1 MLKSLHIRNYVLI
14 ESLHVNFNKGFVAIT
29 GETGSGK
36 SILLD
41 AFALLLGDR
50 SDVKSIRVGQEK
62 CTVEAVFAISKD
74 RFEVFFQENDLDFSE
89 ETVVRREVN
98 SKGKSRAFI
107 NDTPVA
113 LGVLKNFTEQ
123 LVDLHS
129 QHENALLFRKA
140 FRYEM
145 VDAFSKSKEV
155 WNSYRLSFLKWRE
168 TQNELE
174 ELRLQLNNEKA
185 TEDYRLFQLNELS
198 QEDFS
203 SFDVSEME
211 GELNLQQ
218 NSGEL
223 LESLNTVS
231 NVLSEGDSNVLQQLK
246 IAKQQLM
253 KWESGHPK
261 LEQFSAQLESVIAEL
276 REVDIDLQ
284 KFSGS
289 VTLDPE
295 RASFIEE
302 RLSFVF
308 KMFRK
313 HNVNSIEALNDLKLK
328 LEQDAQLTET
338 LETSIQNKEKEVQ
351 QLENACKELATKLS
365 HLRMK
370 GVKEA
375 EKAISSSLNK
385 LNLTHAQF
393 QIEVTGTPEL
403 HVYGAENLRFAFS
416 ANKGQPFEDIKSVA
430 SGGEISRVMLAI
442 KAATAHLNEMPVLIL
457 DEIDQGVGGETGNRI
472 AALLREMSASAQLL
486 VITHLPQIA
495 SKAHQHFRVTK
506 RVEGETTVSDLQ
518 ELNISEREM
527 ELAHMLGGDQAGE
540 AALQTAKELMLH
552 VE

>member
-1 MLKSLHIRNYVLI
+1 MLKSLDIRNYVLI
-14 ESLHVNFNKGFVAIT
+14 EALHVNFNKGFVAIT

-41 AFALLLGDR
+41 AFALLLGER

-74 RFEVFFQENDLDFSE
+74 RFDLFFQENDLDFSE
-89 ETVVRREVN
+89 ESVVRREVN
-98 SKGKSRAFI
+98 NKGKSRAFI
-107 NDTPVA
+107 NDTPVT
-113 LGVLKNFTEQ
+113 LTVLKQFTEQ
-123 LVDLHS
+123 VVDLHS
-129 QHENALLFRKA
+129 QHENALLFRKS

-155 WNSYRLSFLKWRE
+155 WNNYRNSFLNWRE
-168 TQNELE
+168 AEKHLE
-174 ELRLQLNNEKA
+174 QLRLQLNTEKA
-185 TEDYRLFQLNELS
+185 SEDYRLFQLNELA

-211 GELNLQQ
+211 GELHLQQ

-223 LESLNTVS
+223 LESLHAVS
-231 NVLSEGDSNVLQQLK
+231 HIMSEGDNNVLQQLK
-246 IAKQQLM
+246 LAKQQLM
-253 KWESGHPK
+253 KWESGNPK
-261 LEQFSAQLESVIAEL
+261 LQAFSSQLESLIAEL

-284 KFSGS
+284 RFSDS
-289 VTLDPE
+289 VTIDPE
-295 RASFIEE
+295 RAAFIEE

-313 HNVNSIEALNDLKLK
+313 HNVNSIEALSELKLK

-338 LETSIQNKEKEVQ
+338 LEVSIQEKELEVARLEQ
-351 QLENACKELATKLS
+351 QCKELATKLS

-393 QIEVTGTPEL
+393 QIEVTGTSEL
-403 HVYGAENLRFAFS
+403 HLYGAENLRFAFS

-472 AALLREMSASAQLL
+472 AALLREMSESAQLL

-506 RVEGETTVSDLQ
+506 RVEGESTVSDLE
-518 ELNISEREM
+518 ELNLAAREK
-527 ELAHMLGGDQAGE
+527 ELAHMLGGDQAGK
-540 AALQTAKELMLH
+540 AALQTAKELMQQD
-552 VE
+552 

>member
-1 MLKSLHIRNYVLI
+1 MLKSLLIRNYVLI
-14 ESLHVNFNKGFVAIT
+14 DSLHVSFDKGFVAIT

-41 AFALLLGDR
+41 GFSLLLGER
-50 SDVKSIRVGQEK
+50 SDVKSIRQGQDK
-62 CTVEAVFAISKD
+62 CMVEAVFAVARS
-74 RFEVFFQENDLDFSE
+74 RFDSFFIENDLDFSD

-98 SKGKSRAFI
+98 KQGKSRAFI
-107 NDTPVA
+107 NDTPVTLA
-113 LGVLKNFTEQ
+113 VLKMFTEQ

-155 WNSYRLSFLKWRE
+155 AQSYKTSFLLWKQ
-168 TQNELE
+168 TDLQLE
-174 ELRLQLNNEKA
+174 QLRQQLNNEKA
-185 TEDYRLFQLNELS
+185 NEDYRLFQLNELE

-203 SFDVSEME
+203 SFDVAEME

-223 LESLNTVS
+223 LESLHS
-231 NVLSEGDSNVLQQLK
+231 ISSLLSEGESNAIQQLK

-261 LEQFSAQLESVIAEL
+261 LQQFSAQMESAIAEL

-284 KFSGS
+284 RFAES
-289 VTLDPE
+289 VSTDPA
-295 RASFIEE
+295 RASWVEE
-302 RLSFVF
+302 KLSFIY

-313 HNVNSIEALNDLKLK
+313 HNVNCIEDLSALKMK
-328 LEQDAQLTET
+328 LEQDAQLTAT
-338 LETSIQNKEKEVQ
+338 LESSIQHKEQEVL
-351 QLENACKELATKLS
+351 QLEMNCRELATKLS

-385 LNLTHAQF
+385 LNLIHAQF
-393 QIEVTGTPEL
+393 QIEATGTAEL
-403 HVYGAENLRFAFS
+403 HVHGAENLRFAFS

-472 AALLREMSASAQLL
+472 ASLLREMSASAQLL

-506 RVEGETTVSDLQ
+506 RVEGDSTISDLE
-518 ELNISEREM
+518 ELNLAAREK
-527 ELAHMLGGDQAGE
+527 ELAHMLGGDQAGA
-540 AALQTAKELMLH
+540 AALQTAKELMQQN
-552 VE
+552 

>member
-62 CTVEAVFAISKD
+62 CTVEAVFAISKA
-74 RFEVFFQENDLDFSE
+74 RFETFFQEYDLDFSE

-98 SKGKSRAFI
+98 NKGKSRAFI
-107 NDTPVA
+107 NDTPVT
-113 LGVLKNFTEQ
+113 LTVLKQFTEQ
-123 LVDLHS
+123 VVDLHS

-155 WNSYRLSFLKWRE
+155 WTSYKTSFLKWRQ
-168 TQNELE
+168 TQEELE
-174 ELRLQLNNEKA
+174 NLRLQLNKEKA

-203 SFDVSEME
+203 SYDVAEME
-211 GELNLQQ
+211 SELNLQQ

-223 LESLNTVS
+223 LESIHAVS
-231 NVLSEGDSNVLQQLK
+231 NMLSEGDSNVLQQLK

-253 KWESGHPK
+253 KWEGGHAK
-261 LEQFSAQLESVIAEL
+261 LQEFSSSLESVIAEL

-284 KFSGS
+284 RFSDS
-289 VTLDPE
+289 VTMDPE
-295 RASFIEE
+295 RAAAIEE
-302 RLSFVF
+302 RLSYVF

-313 HNVNSIEALNDLKLK
+313 HNVNSIDALTELKLK
-328 LEQDAQLTET
+328 LEQDAELTET
-338 LETSIQNKEKEVQ
+338 LEASIQSKEIEVV
-351 QLENACKELATKLS
+351 QLEQQCKQMATKLS

-375 EKAISSSLNK
+375 EKAISASLNK

-393 QIEVTGTPEL
+393 QIEVTGTSEL
-403 HVYGAENLRFAFS
+403 HLYGAENLRFAFS

-472 AALLREMSASAQLL
+472 ASLLREMSVSAQLL

-506 RVEGETTVSDLQ
+506 RVEGDITISDLE
-518 ELNISEREM
+518 ELNLSAREK
-527 ELAHMLGGDQAGE
+527 ELAHMLGGDQAGA
-540 AALQTAKELMLH
+540 AALQAAKELMQQD
-552 VE
+552 

>member
-1 MLKSLHIRNYVLI
+1 MLKSLLIRNYVLI
-14 ESLHVNFNKGFVAIT
+14 DSLHVSFDKGFVAIT

-41 AFALLLGDR
+41 GFSLLLGER
-50 SDVKSIRVGQEK
+50 SDVKSIRQGQDK
-62 CTVEAVFAISKD
+62 CMVEAVFAVARN
-74 RFEVFFQENDLDFSE
+74 RFDSFFIENDLDFSD

-98 SKGKSRAFI
+98 RQGKSRAFI
-107 NDTPVA
+107 NDTPVTLA
-113 LGVLKNFTEQ
+113 VLKMFTEQ

-155 WNSYRLSFLKWRE
+155 AQSYKTLFLLWKQ
-168 TQNELE
+168 TDLQLE
-174 ELRLQLNNEKA
+174 QLRQQLNNEKA
-185 TEDYRLFQLNELS
+185 NEDYRLFQLNELE

-203 SFDVSEME
+203 SFDVAEME

-223 LESLNTVS
+223 LESLHS
-231 NVLSEGDSNVLQQLK
+231 ISSLLSEGESNAIQQLK

-261 LEQFSAQLESVIAEL
+261 LQQFSAQMESAIAEL

-284 KFSGS
+284 RFAES
-289 VTLDPE
+289 VSTDPA
-295 RASFIEE
+295 RASWVEE
-302 RLSFVF
+302 KLSFIY

-313 HNVNSIEALNDLKLK
+313 HNVNCIEDLSALKMK
-328 LEQDAQLTET
+328 LEQDAQLTAT
-338 LETSIQNKEKEVQ
+338 LESSIQHKEQEVL
-351 QLENACKELATKLS
+351 QLEMNCRELATKLS

-385 LNLTHAQF
+385 LNLIHAQF
-393 QIEVTGTPEL
+393 QIEATGTAEL
-403 HVYGAENLRFAFS
+403 HVHGAENLRFAFS

-472 AALLREMSASAQLL
+472 ASLLREMSASAQLL

-506 RVEGETTVSDLQ
+506 RVEGDSTISDLE
-518 ELNISEREM
+518 ELNLAAREK
-527 ELAHMLGGDQAGE
+527 ELAHMLGGDQAGA
-540 AALQTAKELMLH
+540 AALQTAKELMQQN
-552 VE
+552 

>member
-1 MLKSLHIRNYVLI
+1 MLKSLLIRNYVLI
-14 ESLHVNFNKGFVAIT
+14 DSLHVTFDKGFVAIT

-41 AFALLLGDR
+41 AFSLLLGER
-50 SDVKSIRVGQEK
+50 SDVKSIRQGQDK
-62 CTVEAVFAISKD
+62 CMVEAVFAVAKD
-74 RFEVFFQENDLDFSE
+74 RFDSFFIENDLDFSD

-98 SKGKSRAFI
+98 KQGKSRAFI
-107 NDTPVA
+107 NDTPVTLA
-113 LGVLKNFTEQ
+113 VLKMFTEQ

-145 VDAFSKSKEV
+145 VDAFSKSKAV
-155 WNSYRLSFLKWRE
+155 GQSYKNSFLLWKQ
-168 TQNELE
+168 TD
-174 ELRLQLNNEKA
+174 LQLQGLRQQLNSEKA
-185 TEDYRLFQLNELS
+185 NEDYRLFQLNELE
-198 QEDFS
+198 QEEFS
-203 SFDVSEME
+203 FFDVAEME

-223 LESLNTVS
+223 LESLHS
-231 NVLSEGDSNVLQQLK
+231 ISSLLSEGENNAIQQLK
-246 IAKQQLM
+246 VAKQQLT

-261 LEQFSAQLESVIAEL
+261 LQQFSSQMESAIAEL

-284 KFSGS
+284 RFAES
-289 VTLDPE
+289 VSTDPA
-295 RASFIEE
+295 RASWVEE
-302 RLSFVF
+302 KLSFIY

-313 HNVNSIEALNDLKLK
+313 HNVNSIEDLSALKIK
-328 LEQDAQLTET
+328 LEQDAQLTAS
-338 LETSIQNKEKEVQ
+338 LESSIQHKEQEVL
-351 QLENACKELATKLS
+351 QLEMNCRELATKLS

-385 LNLTHAQF
+385 LNLAHAQF
-393 QIEVTGTPEL
+393 QIEVTGTSEL
-403 HVYGAENLRFAFS
+403 HIHGAENLRFAFS

-472 AALLREMSASAQLL
+472 ASLLREMSASAQLL

-495 SKAHQHFRVTK
+495 SKSHQHFRVTK
-506 RVEGETTVSDLQ
+506 RVEGDKTISDLE
-518 ELNISEREM
+518 ELNLAAREK
-527 ELAHMLGGDQAGE
+527 ELAHMLGGDQAGA
-540 AALQTAKELMLH
+540 AALQTAKELMQQY
-552 VE
+552 

>member
-1 MLKSLHIRNYVLI
+1 
-14 ESLHVNFNKGFVAIT
+14 VAIT

-50 SDVKSIRVGQEK
+50 SDVKSIRVGQDK
-62 CTVEAVFAISKD
+62 CTVEAVFAISKE
-74 RFEVFFQENDLDFSE
+74 RFDSFFQENDLDFSE

-98 SKGKSRAFI
+98 NKGKSRAFI
-107 NDTPVA
+107 NDTPVT
-113 LGVLKNFTEQ
+113 LSVLKQFTEQ

-129 QHENALLFRKA
+129 QHENALLFRKS

-155 WNSYRLSFLKWRE
+155 WNTYRMSFLKWRE

-174 ELRLQLNNEKA
+174 QLRLQLNNEKA
-185 TEDYRLFQLNELS
+185 TEDYRLFQLNELA

-203 SFDVSEME
+203 AFDVAELE

-223 LESLNTVS
+223 LESLHGVS
-231 NVLSEGDSNVLQQLK
+231 NLLSEGDSNILQQLK

-253 KWESGHPK
+253 KWENGHPK
-261 LEQFSAQLESVIAEL
+261 LQQFSSQLESAIAEL
-276 REVDIDLQ
+276 QEVDIDLQ
-284 KFSGS
+284 KFSDS

-313 HNVNSIEALNDLKLK
+313 HNVNSIEALNELKLK
-328 LEQDAQLTET
+328 LEQDAQLTEA
-338 LETSIQNKEKEVQ
+338 LESSIQHKEIEVL
-351 QLENACKELATKLS
+351 QLENQCKELATKLS

-375 EKAISSSLNK
+375 EKAISSSLKK

-416 ANKGQPFEDIKSVA
+416 ANKGQPFEDIKAVA

-442 KAATAHLNEMPVLIL
+442 KAATSHLNEMPVLIL

-472 AALLREMSASAQLL
+472 ASLLREMSASAQLL

-506 RVEGETTVSDLQ
+506 RVEGESTISDLQ
-518 ELNISEREM
+518 ELNVTEREK

-552 VE
+552 V

>member
-50 SDVKSIRVGQEK
+50 SDVKSIRVGQDK
-62 CTVEAVFAISKD
+62 CTVEAVFAISKE
-74 RFEVFFQENDLDFSE
+74 RFDSFFHENDLDFSE

-107 NDTPVA
+107 NDTPVN
-113 LGVLKNFTEQ
+113 LTVLKQFTEQ
-123 LVDLHS
+123 VVDLHS
-129 QHENALLFRKA
+129 QHENALLFRKS

-145 VDAFSKSKEV
+145 VDAFSKSKDL
-155 WNSYRLSFLKWRE
+155 WNTYRSNFLRWRDI
-168 TQNELE
+168 QNELE
-174 ELRLQLNNEKA
+174 QLRLQLNNEKA
-185 TEDYRLFQLNELS
+185 TEDYRLFQLNELTL
-198 QEDFS
+198 EDFS
-203 SFDVSEME
+203 SFDVPEME

-223 LESLNTVS
+223 LESLHTITNLL
-231 NVLSEGDSNVLQQLK
+231 NEGDSNILQQLK

-253 KWESGHPK
+253 KWENGHPK
-261 LEQFSAQLESVIAEL
+261 LQQFSSQLESVMAEL

-284 KFSGS
+284 KFSDS

-302 RLSFVF
+302 RLNFVF

-313 HNVNSIEALNDLKLK
+313 HNVNSIEELSALKLK
-328 LEQDAQLTET
+328 LEQDAQLTDS
-338 LETSIQNKEKEVQ
+338 LEVSIQHKEREVL
-351 QLENACKELATKLS
+351 QLENQCKELATKLS

-375 EKAISSSLNK
+375 EKAISTSLHK

-416 ANKGQPFEDIKSVA
+416 ANKGQPFEDIKAVA

-442 KAATAHLNEMPVLIL
+442 KAATSHLNEMPVLIL

-472 AALLREMSASAQLL
+472 AALLREMSVSAQLL

-495 SKAHQHFRVTK
+495 SKAHQQFRVTK
-506 RVEGETTVSDLQ
+506 RVNGESTISDLQ
-518 ELNISEREM
+518 ELSVADREM
-527 ELAHMLGGDQAGE
+527 ELAHMLGGDQAGD
-540 AALQTAKELMLH
+540 AALQTAKELMQH
-552 VE
+552 V

>member
-1 MLKSLHIRNYVLI
+1 MLKSLLIRNYVLI
-14 ESLHVNFNKGFVAIT
+14 DSLNVSFDKGFVAIT

-41 AFALLLGDR
+41 AFSLLLGER
-50 SDVKSIRVGQEK
+50 SDVKSIRQGQDK
-62 CTVEAVFAISKD
+62 CMVEAVFAVAKN
-74 RFEVFFQENDLDFSE
+74 RFDSFFIENDLDFSD

-98 SKGKSRAFI
+98 KQGKSRAFI
-107 NDTPVA
+107 NDTPVTLA
-113 LGVLKNFTEQ
+113 VLKMFTEQ

-155 WNSYRLSFLKWRE
+155 AQAYRNSFLVWRQ
-168 TQNELE
+168 TELE
-174 ELRLQLNNEKA
+174 LKQLRAQLNSEKA
-185 TEDYRLFQLNELS
+185 NEDYRLFQLNELE
-198 QEDFS
+198 QEEFS
-203 SFDVSEME
+203 NFDVAELE

-223 LESLNTVS
+223 LESLHTIS
-231 NVLSEGDSNVLQQLK
+231 GLLSEGESSAIQQLK
-246 IAKQQLM
+246 IAKQQLL

-261 LEQFSAQLESVIAEL
+261 LQQFSSQVESAIAEL

-284 KFSGS
+284 RFAES
-289 VTLDPE
+289 VSTDPE
-295 RASFIEE
+295 RSSWVEE
-302 RLSFVF
+302 KLSFVY

-313 HNVNSIEALNDLKLK
+313 HNVNTIEDLVELKLK
-328 LEQDAQLTET
+328 LEQDAQLTAT
-338 LETSIQNKEKEVQ
+338 LESSIQHKEQEVLK
-351 QLENACKELATKLS
+351 LESKSRELATKLS

-375 EKAISSSLNK
+375 EKAISASLNK
-385 LNLTHAQF
+385 LNLAHAQF
-393 QIEVTGTPEL
+393 QIEVTGTSEL
-403 HVYGAENLRFAFS
+403 HVHGAENLRFAFS

-442 KAATAHLNEMPVLIL
+442 KAATSHLNEMPVLIL

-472 AALLREMSASAQLL
+472 ASLLREMSVSAQLL

-506 RVEGETTVSDLQ
+506 RVEGDSTISDLE
-518 ELNISEREM
+518 ELNLAAREK
-527 ELAHMLGGDQAGE
+527 ELAHMLGGDQAGA
-540 AALQTAKELMLH
+540 AALQTAKELMLQD
-552 VE
+552 

>member
-50 SDVKSIRVGQEK
+50 SDVKSIRVGQDK
-62 CTVEAVFAISKD
+62 CTVEAVFAISKE
-74 RFEVFFQENDLDFSE
+74 RFDSFFHENDLDFSE

-107 NDTPVA
+107 NDTPVT
-113 LGVLKNFTEQ
+113 LTVLKQFTEQ
-123 LVDLHS
+123 VVDLHS
-129 QHENALLFRKA
+129 QHENALLFRKS

-145 VDAFSKSKEV
+145 VDAFSKSKDL
-155 WNSYRLSFLKWRE
+155 WNTYRSNFLRWRDF
-168 TQNELE
+168 QNDLE
-174 ELRLQLNNEKA
+174 QLRLQLNNEKA
-185 TEDYRLFQLNELS
+185 TEDYRLFQLNELTL
-198 QEDFS
+198 EDFS
-203 SFDVSEME
+203 SFDVPEME

-223 LESLNTVS
+223 LESLHTVT
-231 NVLSEGDSNVLQQLK
+231 NLLNEGDSNILQQLK

-253 KWESGHPK
+253 KWENGHPK
-261 LEQFSAQLESVIAEL
+261 LQQFSSQLESVIAEL

-284 KFSGS
+284 KFSDS

-302 RLSFVF
+302 RLNFVF

-313 HNVNSIEALNDLKLK
+313 HNVNSIEELSALKLK
-328 LEQDAQLTET
+328 LEQDAQLTES
-338 LETSIQNKEKEVQ
+338 LEVSIQQKEREVL
-351 QLENACKELATKLS
+351 QLENQCKELATKLS

-375 EKAISSSLNK
+375 EKAISTSLHK

-416 ANKGQPFEDIKSVA
+416 ANKGQPFEDIKAVA

-442 KAATAHLNEMPVLIL
+442 KAATSHLNEMPVLIL

-472 AALLREMSASAQLL
+472 AALLREMSVSAQLL

-506 RVEGETTVSDLQ
+506 RVNGESTISDLQ
-518 ELNISEREM
+518 ELSVADREM
-527 ELAHMLGGDQAGE
+527 ELAHMLGGDQAGD
-540 AALQTAKELMLH
+540 AALQTAKELMQH
-552 VE
+552 V

>member
-1 MLKSLHIRNYVLI
+1 M
-14 ESLHVNFNKGFVAIT
+14 NFNKGFVAIT

-62 CTVEAVFAISKD
+62 CTVEAVFAISKE
-74 RFEVFFQENDLDFSE
+74 RFDLFFQENDLDFSE

-98 SKGKSRAFI
+98 NKGKSRAFI
-107 NDTPVA
+107 NDTPVTLA
-113 LGVLKNFTEQ
+113 VLRQFTEQ
-123 LVDLHS
+123 VVDLHS

-155 WNSYRLSFLKWRE
+155 WNNYRSSFLNWRE
-168 TQNELE
+168 TEKELE
-174 ELRLQLNNEKA
+174 QLRLQLNTEKA

-203 SFDVSEME
+203 AFDVAEME

-223 LESLNTVS
+223 LESLHAVS
-231 NVLSEGDSNVLQQLK
+231 HLLSEGDSNALQQLK
-246 IAKQQLM
+246 LAKQQLM
-253 KWESGHPK
+253 KWEGGHPK
-261 LEQFSAQLESVIAEL
+261 LQEFSAQLESIIAEL

-284 KFSGS
+284 RFSDS
-289 VTLDPE
+289 VTMDPE
-295 RASFIEE
+295 RAAFIEE

-313 HNVNSIEALNDLKLK
+313 HNVNSIEALSELKLK
-328 LEQDAQLTET
+328 LEQVAQLTET
-338 LETSIQNKEKEVQ
+338 LELSIQEKEMEVERLEQ
-351 QLENACKELATKLS
+351 QCKELATKLS

-403 HVYGAENLRFAFS
+403 HIFGAENLRFAFS

-495 SKAHQHFRVTK
+495 SKAHQHFRVSK
-506 RVEGETTVSDLQ
+506 RVERESTVSDLE
-518 ELNISEREM
+518 ELNLTAREK
-527 ELAHMLGGDQAGE
+527 ELAHMLGGDLAGE
-540 AALQTAKELMLH
+540 AALQTAKELMQQD
-552 VE
+552 

>member
-1 MLKSLHIRNYVLI
+1 VS
-14 ESLHVNFNKGFVAIT
+14 FDKGFVAIT

-41 AFALLLGDR
+41 AFSLLLGER
-50 SDVKSIRVGQEK
+50 SDVKSIRQGQDK
-62 CTVEAVFAISKD
+62 CMVEAVFAVARN
-74 RFEVFFQENDLDFSE
+74 RFDSFFIENDLDFSD

-98 SKGKSRAFI
+98 KQGKSRAFI
-107 NDTPVA
+107 NDTPVTLA
-113 LGVLKNFTEQ
+113 VLKMFTEQ

-155 WNSYRLSFLKWRE
+155 AQSFKTSFLLWKQ
-168 TQNELE
+168 TDLQLE
-174 ELRLQLNNEKA
+174 QLRQQLNNEKA
-185 TEDYRLFQLNELS
+185 NEDYRLFQLNELE

-203 SFDVSEME
+203 SFDVAEME

-223 LESLNTVS
+223 LESLHS
-231 NVLSEGDSNVLQQLK
+231 ISSLLSEGESNAIQQLK

-261 LEQFSAQLESVIAEL
+261 LQQFSSQMESAIAEL

-284 KFSGS
+284 RFAES
-289 VTLDPE
+289 VSTDPA
-295 RASFIEE
+295 RASWVEE
-302 RLSFVF
+302 KLSFIY

-313 HNVNSIEALNDLKLK
+313 HNVNCIEDLSALKMK
-328 LEQDAQLTET
+328 LEQDAQLTAT
-338 LETSIQNKEKEVQ
+338 LESSIQHKEQEVL
-351 QLENACKELATKLS
+351 QLEMNCRELATKLS

-393 QIEVTGTPEL
+393 QIEATGTAEL
-403 HVYGAENLRFAFS
+403 HVHGAENLRFAFS

-472 AALLREMSASAQLL
+472 ASLLREMSASAQLL

-506 RVEGETTVSDLQ
+506 RVEGDSTISDLE
-518 ELNISEREM
+518 ELNLAAREK
-527 ELAHMLGGDQAGE
+527 ELAHMLGGDQAGA
-540 AALQTAKELMLH
+540 AALQTAKELMQQD
-552 VE
+552 

>member
-41 AFALLLGDR
+41 AFALLLGER

-62 CTVEAVFAISKD
+62 CTVEAIFAISKD
-74 RFEVFFQENDLDFSE
+74 RFDSFFQENDLDFSE
-89 ETVVRREVN
+89 ESVVRREVN
-98 SKGKSRAFI
+98 NKGKSRAFI
-107 NDTPVA
+107 NDTPVTLA
-113 LGVLKNFTEQ
+113 VLKNFTEQ

-145 VDAFSKSKEV
+145 VDAFSKSNEV
-155 WNSYRLSFLKWRE
+155 WNSYKISFSKWRK
-168 TQNELE
+168 TQEELE
-174 ELRLQLNNEKA
+174 ELRFQLSQEKA

-203 SFDVSEME
+203 TYDVAEME
-211 GELNLQQ
+211 GELNLHQ

-223 LESLNTVS
+223 LESLNLVS
-231 NVLSEGDSNVLQQLK
+231 NLMSEGESNILQQLK
-246 IAKQQLM
+246 VAKQQLM

-261 LEQFSAQLESVIAEL
+261 LEQFSSQMESVIAEL
-276 REVDIDLQ
+276 REVNIDLQ
-284 KFSGS
+284 RFSDS
-289 VTLDPE
+289 VTIDPE
-295 RASFIEE
+295 RAAALEE

-313 HNVNSIEALNDLKLK
+313 HNVNSIDALNELKLK
-328 LEQDAQLTET
+328 LEQDAQLTDT
-338 LETSIQNKEKEVQ
+338 LETSIQNKEIEVV
-351 QLENACKELATKLS
+351 QLEEKCKEMATSLS
-365 HLRMK
+365 LLRMK

-393 QIEVTGTPEL
+393 QIEVTGSSEL
-403 HVYGAENLRFAFS
+403 HLYGAENLRFAFS

-472 AALLREMSASAQLL
+472 AALLREMSSSAQLL

-495 SKAHQHFRVTK
+495 SKAHQHFRVSK
-506 RVEGETTVSDLQ
+506 WVEGDTTVSDLQ
-518 ELNISEREM
+518 ELNLSEREK
-527 ELAHMLGGDQAGE
+527 ELAHMLGGDQAGA
-540 AALQTAKELMLH
+540 AALQTAKELMQP
-552 VE
+552 EA

>member
-14 ESLHVNFNKGFVAIT
+14 ESLHVKFNEGFVAIT

-62 CTVEAVFAISKD
+62 CTVEAVFAVSKE
-74 RFEVFFQENDLDFSE
+74 RFEVFFQEHDLDFSE

-98 SKGKSRAFI
+98 NKGKSRAFI
-107 NDTPVA
+107 NDTPVT
-113 LGVLKNFTEQ
+113 LMVLKQFTEQ
-123 LVDLHS
+123 VVDLHS

-140 FRYEM
+140 FRFEM

-155 WNSYRLSFLKWRE
+155 WATYKTSFLKWRQ
-168 TQNELE
+168 TQSELE
-174 ELRLQLNNEKA
+174 DLRVQLNNEKA

-203 SFDVSEME
+203 SYDVVEME
-211 GELNLQQ
+211 SELNLQQ

-223 LESLNTVS
+223 LESLHSVS
-231 NVLSEGDSNVLQQLK
+231 NILSEGESNVLQQLK

-253 KWESGHPK
+253 KWEGGHAK
-261 LEQFSAQLESVIAEL
+261 LKEFSSQLESVLAEL

-284 KFSGS
+284 RFSDS

-295 RASFIEE
+295 RAASIEE
-302 RLSFVF
+302 RLSFVY

-313 HNVNSIEALNDLKLK
+313 HNVNSIVALSDLKLK
-328 LEQDAQLTET
+328 LEQDAQLTEA
-338 LETSIQNKEKEVQ
+338 LETSIQIKEKEVI
-351 QLENACKELATKLS
+351 QLEEQCKEMATKLS

-375 EKAISSSLNK
+375 EKAISSSLKK
-385 LNLTHAQF
+385 LNLVHAQF
-393 QIEVTGTPEL
+393 QIEVTGTQEL
-403 HVYGAENLRFAFS
+403 HLYGAENLRFAFS
-416 ANKGQPFEDIKSVA
+416 ANKGQPFKDIKSVA

-472 AALLREMSASAQLL
+472 ASLLREMSSSAQLL

-506 RVEGETTVSDLQ
+506 RVEGEVTVSDLQ
-518 ELNISEREM
+518 ELNLSDREM
-527 ELAHMLGGDQAGE
+527 ELAHMLGGDQAGA
-540 AALQTAKELMLH
+540 AALQTAKELMQQ
-552 VE
+552 ES

>member
-1 MLKSLHIRNYVLI
+1 MLKSLLIRNYVLI
-14 ESLHVNFNKGFVAIT
+14 DSLHVSFDKGFVAIT

-41 AFALLLGDR
+41 AFSLLLGDR
-50 SDVKSIRVGQEK
+50 SDVKSIRQGQDK
-62 CTVEAVFAISKD
+62 CMVEAVFALAKN
-74 RFEVFFQENDLDFSE
+74 RFDSFFIENDLDFSD

-98 SKGKSRAFI
+98 KQGKSRAFI
-107 NDTPVA
+107 NDTPVTLA
-113 LGVLKNFTEQ
+113 VLKMFTEQ

-155 WNSYRLSFLKWRE
+155 AQTYKNSFLLWKQ
-168 TQNELE
+168 TD
-174 ELRLQLNNEKA
+174 LQLQGLRQQLNSEKA
-185 TEDYRLFQLNELS
+185 NEDYRLFQLNELE

-203 SFDVSEME
+203 LFDMAEME

-223 LESLNTVS
+223 LESLHS
-231 NVLSEGDSNVLQQLK
+231 ISSLLSEGESNAIQQLK

-261 LEQFSAQLESVIAEL
+261 LQQFSSQMESAIAEL

-284 KFSGS
+284 RFAESIS
-289 VTLDPE
+289 TDPA
-295 RASFIEE
+295 RASWVEE
-302 RLSFVF
+302 KLSFIY

-313 HNVNSIEALNDLKLK
+313 HNVNSIEDLSALKMKLD
-328 LEQDAQLTET
+328 QDAQLTAS
-338 LETSIQNKEKEVQ
+338 LESSIQHKEQEVL
-351 QLENACKELATKLS
+351 QLEANCRELATKLS

-375 EKAISSSLNK
+375 EKAISSSLGK

-393 QIEVTGTPEL
+393 QIEVTGTAEL
-403 HVYGAENLRFAFS
+403 HVHGAENLRFAFS

-472 AALLREMSASAQLL
+472 ASLLREMSASAQLI

-495 SKAHQHFRVTK
+495 SKAHQHFRVAK
-506 RVEGETTVSDLQ
+506 RVEGDSTISDLE
-518 ELNISEREM
+518 ELNLAAREK
-527 ELAHMLGGDQAGE
+527 ELAHMLGGDQAGA
-540 AALQTAKELMLH
+540 AALQTAKELMQQD
-552 VE
+552 

>member
-50 SDVKSIRVGQEK
+50 SDLKSIRVGQDK
-62 CTVEAVFAISKD
+62 CTVEAVFAISKE
-74 RFEVFFQENDLDFSE
+74 RFDSFFHENDLDFSE

-98 SKGKSRAFI
+98 IKGKSRAFI
-107 NDTPVA
+107 NDTPVT
-113 LGVLKNFTEQ
+113 LTVLKQFTEQ
-123 LVDLHS
+123 VVDLHS
-129 QHENALLFRKA
+129 QHENALLFRKS

-145 VDAFSKSKEV
+145 VDAFSKSKDL
-155 WNSYRLSFLKWRE
+155 WNTYRSNFLRWRDF
-168 TQNELE
+168 QNELE
-174 ELRLQLNNEKA
+174 QLRLQLNNEKA
-185 TEDYRLFQLNELS
+185 TEDYRLFQLNELTL
-198 QEDFS
+198 EDFS
-203 SFDVSEME
+203 SFDVPEME

-223 LESLNTVS
+223 LESLHTVT
-231 NVLSEGDSNVLQQLK
+231 NLLNEGDSNILQQLK

-253 KWESGHPK
+253 KWENGHPK
-261 LEQFSAQLESVIAEL
+261 LQQFSSQLESVIAEL

-284 KFSGS
+284 KFSDS

-302 RLSFVF
+302 RLNFVF

-313 HNVNSIEALNDLKLK
+313 HNVNSIEELSALKLK
-328 LEQDAQLTET
+328 LEQDAQLTES
-338 LETSIQNKEKEVQ
+338 LEVSIQHKEREVL
-351 QLENACKELATKLS
+351 QLENQCKELATKLS

-375 EKAISSSLNK
+375 EKAISTSLHK

-416 ANKGQPFEDIKSVA
+416 ANKGQPFEDIKAVA

-442 KAATAHLNEMPVLIL
+442 KAATSHLNEMPVLIL

-472 AALLREMSASAQLL
+472 AALLREMSVSAQLL

-506 RVEGETTVSDLQ
+506 RVNGESTISDLQ
-518 ELNISEREM
+518 ELSVADREM
-527 ELAHMLGGDQAGE
+527 ELAHMLGGDQAGD
-540 AALQTAKELMLH
+540 AALQTAKELMQH
-552 VE
+552 V

>member
-1 MLKSLHIRNYVLI
+1 
-14 ESLHVNFNKGFVAIT
+14 
-29 GETGSGK
+29 
-36 SILLD
+36 
-41 AFALLLGDR
+41 
-50 SDVKSIRVGQEK
+50 
-62 CTVEAVFAISKD
+62 
-74 RFEVFFQENDLDFSE
+74 
-89 ETVVRREVN
+89 
-98 SKGKSRAFI
+98 
-107 NDTPVA
+107 
-113 LGVLKNFTEQ
+113 
-123 LVDLHS
+123 
-129 QHENALLFRKA
+129 

-155 WNSYRLSFLKWRE
+155 AQSYKNSFLLWKQ
-168 TQNELE
+168 TD
-174 ELRLQLNNEKA
+174 LQLEQLRQQLNSEKA
-185 TEDYRLFQLNELS
+185 NEDYRLFQLNELE

-203 SFDVSEME
+203 AFDVAEME

-223 LESLNTVS
+223 LESLHTIS
-231 NVLSEGDSNVLQQLK
+231 SLLSEGESNAIQQLK

-261 LEQFSAQLESVIAEL
+261 LQQFSTQMESAIAEL

-284 KFSGS
+284 RFAES
-289 VTLDPE
+289 VSTDPA
-295 RASFIEE
+295 RASWVEE
-302 RLSFVF
+302 KLSFVY

-313 HNVNSIEALNDLKLK
+313 HNVNSIEDLLALKMK
-328 LEQDAQLTET
+328 LEQDAQLTAT
-338 LETSIQNKEKEVQ
+338 LEFSIQQKEQEVM
-351 QLENACKELATKLS
+351 QLEANCRELATKLS

-393 QIEVTGTPEL
+393 QIEVTGTAEL
-403 HVYGAENLRFAFS
+403 HVHGAENLRFAFS

-472 AALLREMSASAQLL
+472 ASLLREMSASAQLL

-506 RVEGETTVSDLQ
+506 RVEGDSTISDLE
-518 ELNISEREM
+518 ELNLAAREK
-527 ELAHMLGGDQAGE
+527 ELAHMLGGDQAGA
-540 AALQTAKELMLH
+540 AALQTAKELMQQD
-552 VE
+552 

>member
-1 MLKSLHIRNYVLI
+1 M
-14 ESLHVNFNKGFVAIT
+14 NFNKGFVAIT

-62 CTVEAVFAISKD
+62 CTVEAVFAISKE
-74 RFEVFFQENDLDFSE
+74 RFDLFFQENDLDFSE

-98 SKGKSRAFI
+98 NKGKSRAFI
-107 NDTPVA
+107 NDTPVTLA
-113 LGVLKNFTEQ
+113 VLKQFTEQ

-155 WNSYRLSFLKWRE
+155 WNNYRSSFLNWRE
-168 TQNELE
+168 TERELE
-174 ELRLQLNNEKA
+174 QLRLQLNTEKA

-203 SFDVSEME
+203 SFDVAEME

-223 LESLNTVS
+223 LESLHAVS
-231 NVLSEGDSNVLQQLK
+231 HLLSEGDSNAIQQLK
-246 IAKQQLM
+246 LARQQLM

-261 LEQFSAQLESVIAEL
+261 LHEFSTQLESLIAEL
-276 REVDIDLQ
+276 KEVDNDLQ
-284 KFSGS
+284 RFSDS
-289 VTLDPE
+289 VNMDPE
-295 RASFIEE
+295 RAAFVEE

-313 HNVNSIEALNDLKLK
+313 HNVNSIEALSELKLK

-338 LETSIQNKEKEVQ
+338 LELSIQEKESEVKRLEQ
-351 QLENACKELATKLS
+351 QCKELATKLS

-393 QIEVTGTPEL
+393 QIEVTGTPEI
-403 HVYGAENLRFAFS
+403 HIYGAENLRFAFS

-472 AALLREMSASAQLL
+472 AALLREMSKSAQLL

-495 SKAHQHFRVTK
+495 SKAHQHFRVSK
-506 RVEGETTVSDLQ
+506 RVEGESTVSDLE
-518 ELNISEREM
+518 ELNLAAREK
-527 ELAHMLGGDQAGE
+527 ELAHMLGGDLAGE
-540 AALQTAKELMLH
+540 AALQTAKELMQQD
-552 VE
+552 

>member
-1 MLKSLHIRNYVLI
+1 MLKSLDIRNYVLI
-14 ESLHVNFNKGFVAIT
+14 EALHVNFNKGFVAIT

-41 AFALLLGDR
+41 AFALLLGER
-50 SDVKSIRVGQEK
+50 SDVKSIRIGQEK

-74 RFEVFFQENDLDFSE
+74 RFDLFFQENDLDFSE

-98 SKGKSRAFI
+98 NKGKSRAFI
-107 NDTPVA
+107 NDTPVT
-113 LGVLKNFTEQ
+113 LTVLKQFTEQ
-123 LVDLHS
+123 VVDLHS
-129 QHENALLFRKA
+129 QHENALLFRKS

-155 WNSYRLSFLKWRE
+155 WNNYRNSFLNWRE
-168 TQNELE
+168 AEKQLE
-174 ELRLQLNNEKA
+174 QLRLQLNTEKA

-203 SFDVSEME
+203 SFDVAEME

-223 LESLNTVS
+223 LESLHAVS
-231 NVLSEGDSNVLQQLK
+231 HIMSEGDNNVLQQLK
-246 IAKQQLM
+246 LAKQQLM
-253 KWESGHPK
+253 KWESGNPK
-261 LEQFSAQLESVIAEL
+261 LQAFSSQLESLIAEL

-284 KFSGS
+284 RFSDS
-289 VTLDPE
+289 VTIDPE
-295 RASFIEE
+295 RAAFIEE

-313 HNVNSIEALNDLKLK
+313 HNVNSIEGLSELKLK

-338 LETSIQNKEKEVQ
+338 LEVSIQEKELEVARLEQ
-351 QLENACKELATKLS
+351 QCKELATKLS
-365 HLRMK
+365 RLRMK

-393 QIEVTGTPEL
+393 QIEVTGTSEL

-472 AALLREMSASAQLL
+472 AALLREMSESAQLL

-506 RVEGETTVSDLQ
+506 RVEGESTVSDLE
-518 ELNISEREM
+518 ELNLAAREK
-527 ELAHMLGGDQAGE
+527 ELAHMLGGEQAGK
-540 AALQTAKELMLH
+540 AALQTAKELMQQD
-552 VE
+552 